1 MGSKTTKL
9 LLLDSLLQER
19 MRFVCLVF
27 LFVSLGWAEKKPVTK
42 LQIGVKKR
50 IPAEDCPIKTRNG
63 DNLHMHY
70 TGTLYEDGSEFDSSI
85 PRGQPLTFQLGTGR
99 VIKGWDQGLVG
110 MCEGEKRKLIIPP
123 ELGYGASGSPPKIPG
138 NSVLVFEV
146 ELVKIERK
154 GEL

>member
-1 MGSKTTKL
+1 MGGIAIL
-9 LLLDSLLQER
+9 SLL
-19 MRFVCLVF
+19 
-27 LFVSLGWAEKKPVTK
+27 VSLVLFEVGVAEKKPVTK

-146 ELVKIERK
+146 EPVKIERK